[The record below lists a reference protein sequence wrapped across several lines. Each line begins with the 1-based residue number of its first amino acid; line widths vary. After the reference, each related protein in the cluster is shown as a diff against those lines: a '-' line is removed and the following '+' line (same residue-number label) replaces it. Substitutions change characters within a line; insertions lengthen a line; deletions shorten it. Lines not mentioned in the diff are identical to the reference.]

1 MSIAQGGYG
10 FPILHPIVYN
20 YITMG
25 KYIGVSIIDE
35 HVPDPFISHLVK
47 EVRKFGILTQFTYMH
62 IEY

>member
-1 MSIAQGGYG
+1 MYVAMSIAQGGYA

-35 HVPDPFISHLVK
+35 HVPDPFS
-47 EVRKFGILTQFTYMH
+47 
-62 IEY
+62 